1 MDILVEVSCKQ
12 LDLGIQGP
20 RMDSTGDTASGVIT
34 MAASKPRKTLS
45 FPRRIFSMRR
55 GRTILYLVSFQEL
68 GSADRILGP
77 FYREGG
83 N

>member
-1 MDILVEVSCKQ
+1 MDILVEVSCKR

-34 MAASKPRKTLS
+34 MAASEPRKTLS
-45 FPRRIFSMRR
+45 FPRKIFSMRR